1 MISNLKTRAY
11 RHIRQALLEG
21 ELGEGN
27 FLSPA
32 KLAEKIG
39 VSDTPVR
46 EAIIQL
52 ESEGLVE
59 RVPKFGIRART
70 LSRQELEEMFDLRV
84 ALESGA
90 AKLAARR
97 ITDEHLAR
105 LQDICRQHLAVLKE
119 VRTLSRNHSETFLQ
133 NQAWQGPLMEK
144 LAKLNALFHLG
155 VLGASQNQR
164 LIKIVTDL
172 HILGRVLRGRILLP
186 GETALGRLSQD
197 YRFHRRIL
205 RALEHHNQQE
215 VFFWVEKHVTE
226 AREYHLAVYDWQH
239 RTRSVDLT
247 GHEWSDELM
256 DSIRQMETDVG
267 VQTSRSDPKSS
278 S

>member
-1 MISNLKTRAY
+1 MVSNLKTRAY
-11 RHIRQALLEG
+11 RHIRMALLEG
-21 ELGEGN
+21 ELGEGM

-70 LSRQELEEMFDLRV
+70 LSRQELEEMFDLRIT
-84 ALESGA
+84 LESGA

-97 ITDEHLAR
+97 ITDDHLAR
-105 LQDICRQHLAVLKE
+105 LQENCRQHLAVLKE
-119 VRTLSRNHSETFLQ
+119 VGTLARNTSESFLQ
-133 NQAWQGPLMEK
+133 NQAWQGPRMEK
-144 LAKLNALFHLG
+144 LAKLNVLFHLA

-172 HILGRVLRGRILLP
+172 HILGRVLKGRILLP
-186 GETALGRLSQD
+186 GETALGRLSLD

-205 RALEHHNQQE
+205 RALEKHNPQDAYL
-215 VFFWVEKHVTE
+215 WVEKHVTE
-226 AREYHLAVYDWQH
+226 AKEYHLAVYDWQH
-239 RTRSVDLT
+239 QTRRENLA
-247 GHEWSDELM
+247 GQEWSDELM
-256 DSIRQMETDVG
+256 ESIRQMETDVG
-267 VQTSRSDPKSS
+267 EKK
-278 S
+278 

>member
-11 RHIRQALLEG
+11 RHIRLALLEG
-21 ELGEGN
+21 ELGDGM

-59 RVPKFGIRART
+59 RVPKFGIRARM
-70 LSRQELEEMFDLRV
+70 LNRQELEEMFDLRI

-97 ITDEHLAR
+97 ITDEHLAK
-105 LQDICRQHLAVLKE
+105 LHENCRQHLTILTE
-119 VRTLSRNHSETFLQ
+119 VRTLTRNHSETFLQ
-133 NQAWQGPLMEK
+133 NQTWQGPLMEK
-144 LAKLNALFHLG
+144 LAKLNILFHLSI
-155 VLGASQNQR
+155 LSATQNQR
-164 LIKIVTDL
+164 LIKSVTDL

-186 GETALGRLSQD
+186 GETALGRLSRD
-197 YRFHRRIL
+197 YHFHRRIL
-205 RALEHHNQQE
+205 RALKNHDQQA
-215 VFFWVEKHVTE
+215 VYLWVEKHVTE
-226 AREYHLAVYDWQH
+226 AKEYHLAVYDWQH
-239 RTRSVDLT
+239 QTRNRDLT
-247 GHEWSDELM
+247 GHEWPDEFM
-256 DSIRQMETDVG
+256 ETIKQMENEAAI
-267 VQTSRSDPKSS
+267 QTPGTPAKNS
-278 S
+278 